1 MAGNTSLVAARVAK
15 NDEFYTQ
22 WNDIENEMQAY
33 LEYNPDV
40 FRGKTVLL
48 PCDDPEWSNFTKYFA
63 LNFEPMGIKKLIS
76 TSCAPAKSQENGRIF
91 VLERDVAYDGK
102 INIHNIEWD
111 YLNGDGDFRSDE
123 VTKLRDEAD
132 IVVTNPPFS
141 LFREFLAW
149 LVEGDVKF
157 SIIGNK
163 NAITYK
169 EVFPMIRDN
178 KLWLGNGFA
187 KGNAYFRISPE
198 LARDFA
204 AGMYD
209 EDTST
214 VHFRNIDWFTNIEHG
229 RRHEPLVLMTMEDNL
244 VYGSKKVRSAGYP
257 KYDNYDATEVP
268 ETKGIPS
275 DYAGVMGVP
284 ISFLDKYNPDQFE
297 IIGYDG
303 DECLVT
309 KQYGKKEKVVD
320 GQRMKSVTGTLGC
333 TIRYEE
339 FGEGTFFDVGY
350 PVKNCYKRI
359 FIRHRNPER
368 KESLSRS
375 RSGQSSPRCKRE
387 FSHVEV
393 RG

>member
-1 MAGNTSLVAARVAK
+1 MAGNSNLSAAKAAK

-22 WNDIENEMQAY
+22 WSDIENEMQAY
-33 LEYNPDV
+33 LEYDPGA
-40 FRGKTVLL
+40 FSGKTILL
-48 PCDDPEWSNFTKYFA
+48 PCDAPDWSNFTKYFA
-63 LNFEPMGIKKLIS
+63 ERFEQLGLKKLIS
-76 TSCAPAKSQENGRIF
+76 TSYAADGGNGKVF
-91 VLERDVAYDGK
+91 VLEGENEPQR
-102 INIHNIEWD
+102 E
-111 YLNGDGDFRSDE
+111 YLAGDGDFRSDE
-123 VTKLRDEAD
+123 VIALRDESD
-132 IVVTNPPFS
+132 MVITNPPFS
-141 LFREFLAW
+141 LFREFMAW
-149 LVEGDVKF
+149 LVEGGVEF
-157 SIIGNK
+157 SVIGNK

-169 EVFPMIRDN
+169 EVFPLIKEN
-178 KLWLGNGFA
+178 KMWLGNGFA
-187 KGNAYFRISPE
+187 KGNAYFRIPPE

-204 AGMYD
+204 AGVYD

-214 VHFRNIDWFTNIEHG
+214 VHFRNIAWFTNIEHG

-244 VYGSKKVRSAGYP
+244 VYGSKKVRGAGYP
-257 KYDNYDATEVP
+257 KYDNYDAIEVP

-303 DECLVT
+303 DEYLVT

-359 FIRHRNPER
+359 FIRHRRLPIQP
-368 KESLSRS
+368 LSQS
-375 RSGQSSPRCKRE
+375 RSGQSSLRCKRE

>member
-1 MAGNTSLVAARVAK
+1 MAGNANLGAAKAAK

-33 LEYNPDV
+33 LEYDPDV
-40 FRGKTVLL
+40 FRGKVVLL
-48 PCDDPEWSNFTKYFA
+48 PCDDPEASSFTKYFA
-63 LNFEPMGIKKLIS
+63 LNFNKLGLKKLIS
-76 TSCAPAKSQENGRIF
+76 TSYAPCRKGRIY
-91 VLERDVAYDGK
+91 VTEQGANLNKECLKWDCLE
-102 INIHNIEWD
+102 
-111 YLNGDGDFRSDE
+111 GDGDFRSDE

-187 KGNAYFRISPE
+187 KGNAYFRIPPE

-204 AGMYD
+204 AGVYD

-257 KYDNYDATEVP
+257 KYDNYDAIEVP

-303 DECLVT
+303 DEYLVT

-359 FIRHRNPER
+359 FIRHRR
-368 KESLSRS
+368 LAIQSLSRS
-375 RSGQSSPRCKRE
+375 RGGKSSLRCKRG